1 MKNKIVTDAKELQI
15 LTDFENGIFVKDTV
29 TDLKL
34 HAEYARNT
42 LKLIK
47 EATTPSSGED
57 ANALAKEIL
66 GQSVI
71 RKFKSKINWEGD
83 LDGSR

>member
-1 MKNKIVTDAKELQI
+1 MKRKIVLDAEELQI
-15 LTDFENGIFVKDTV
+15 LMDFENGVFVKDTV

-47 EATTPSSGED
+47 ESATPSSVED
-57 ANALAKEIL
+57 TSALATCIPATP
-66 GQSVI
+66 
-71 RKFKSKINWEGD
+71 NYAGD
-83 LDGSR
+83 LTPSAP